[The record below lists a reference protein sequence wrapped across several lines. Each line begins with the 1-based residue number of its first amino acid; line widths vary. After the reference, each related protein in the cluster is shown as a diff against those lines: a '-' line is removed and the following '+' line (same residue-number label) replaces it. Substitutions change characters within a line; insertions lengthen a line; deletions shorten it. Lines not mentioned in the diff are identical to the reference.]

1 MEGDDGLRQLSE
13 IQLQERG
20 DGVHVR
26 VTAETEEAEGEDRFA
41 QEVYVG
47 KLGSVSKQRR
57 TLATVR
63 RAVLQQKRDRAQR
76 QQQ

>member
-26 VTAETEEAEGEDRFA
+26 VTAETEEAEGEDRFKKFMWENWA
-41 QEVYVG
+41 
-47 KLGSVSKQRR
+47 
-57 TLATVR
+57 A
-63 RAVLQQKRDRAQR
+63 
-76 QQQ
+76 